1 MGIFKRSD
9 SSSRNPYACLWETP
23 DLVAEITSPEDLVD
37 TKVLMDVA
45 ESAADHSSGDAVE

>member
-37 TKVLMDVA
+37 TKVSMDVA